1 VDGIPIFKPPWGRVT
16 AIDMST
22 GEHVWQVANGRGPRD
37 HPALADL
44 DLGNLGVD
52 GESFPLLTSTLL
64 FTTVDRQGSQPAM
77 LNAYDKSTGE
87 MLLEFELP
95 GGVHANPM
103 TYMYEGKQ
111 YLVVSVN
118 AGQDGD
124 GVVALALE

>member
-1 VDGIPIFKPPWGRVT
+1 
-16 AIDMST
+16 
-22 GEHVWQVANGRGPRD
+22 
-37 HPALADL
+37 
-44 DLGNLGVD
+44 
-52 GESFPLLTSTLL
+52 
-64 FTTVDRQGSQPAM
+64 M
-77 LNAYDKSTGE
+77 LNVYDKSTGE

-124 GVVALALE
+124 GVVALALETSR

>member
-1 VDGIPIFKPPWGRVT
+1 
-16 AIDMST
+16 
-22 GEHVWQVANGRGPRD
+22 
-37 HPALADL
+37 
-44 DLGNLGVD
+44 
-52 GESFPLLTSTLL
+52 
-64 FTTVDRQGSQPAM
+64 M

-124 GVVALALE
+124 GVVALVLE

>member
-1 VDGIPIFKPPWGRVT
+1 
-16 AIDMST
+16 
-22 GEHVWQVANGRGPRD
+22 
-37 HPALADL
+37 
-44 DLGNLGVD
+44 
-52 GESFPLLTSTLL
+52 
-64 FTTVDRQGSQPAM
+64 M

-103 TYMYEGKQ
+103 TYMYEGRQ

-124 GVVALALE
+124 GVVALALETSR